1 MRFGCVCHK
10 LKRKYEFIFN
20 DFLELSIVYITRV
33 QGLCLQNKMNINDW
47 HSIQTLWDK
56 LNKQVDKTKKVT
68 GMLGTPRP
76 YIKIIVE
83 LDDFL
88 TKTLAGT
95 FFV

>member
-1 MRFGCVCHK
+1 M
-10 LKRKYEFIFN
+10 
-20 DFLELSIVYITRV
+20 YITSV
-33 QGLCLQNKMNINDW
+33 QGFLSQNKMNINDW

-95 FFV
+95 FSVFSVLVCLVQEVLVVRR

>member
-1 MRFGCVCHK
+1 M
-10 LKRKYEFIFN
+10 
-20 DFLELSIVYITRV
+20 
-33 QGLCLQNKMNINDW
+33 QNKMNINDW

-56 LNKQVDKTKKVT
+56 LNKQVEKTKKVT

-88 TKTLAGT
+88 AKTLAGKLMKRKGWMVSKNT
-95 FFV
+95 SVQRNAKYLTCVS

>member
-1 MRFGCVCHK
+1 M
-10 LKRKYEFIFN
+10 
-20 DFLELSIVYITRV
+20 YITSV
-33 QGLCLQNKMNINDW
+33 QGFRSQNKMNINDW

-95 FFV
+95 FSVFSVLVLFGKCWL